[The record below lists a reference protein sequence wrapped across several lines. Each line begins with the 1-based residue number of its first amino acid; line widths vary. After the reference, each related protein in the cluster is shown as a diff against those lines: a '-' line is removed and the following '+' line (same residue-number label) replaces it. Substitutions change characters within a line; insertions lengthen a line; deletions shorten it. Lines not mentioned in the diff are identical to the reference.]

1 MLEQIVN
8 RLNELNK
15 IDPNLIRT
23 MLSIPF
29 HTSEYDT
36 LKTNPNIIVSSDY
49 GTVKV
54 LGLLNGLLR
63 TDETYGPIIMVLD
76 DNDKLEGFELYR
88 KGN

>member
-8 RLNELNK
+8 RLNELYK
-15 IDPNLIRT
+15 IDPNLIQS

-29 HTSEYDT
+29 HASEYDT
-36 LKTNPNIIVSSDY
+36 LETNPNIIVSSEY
-49 GTVKV
+49 GIVKV

-63 TDETYGPIIMVLD
+63 TDESYGPIVMVLD

-88 KGN
+88 NDL